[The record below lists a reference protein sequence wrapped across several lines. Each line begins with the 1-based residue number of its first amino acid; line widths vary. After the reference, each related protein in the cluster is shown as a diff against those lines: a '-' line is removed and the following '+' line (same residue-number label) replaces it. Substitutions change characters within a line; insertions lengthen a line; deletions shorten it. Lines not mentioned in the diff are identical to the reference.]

1 MSYVETS
8 NATSPTLLVTERSRN
23 STTILSNT
31 TNTVSSEN
39 SYCGIVSVIICFCF
53 AVVLMIAIGIWHVRK
68 RQIMKT
74 REGQESIESIE
85 TDSLFPP
92 NFMRNCNWTK
102 ICTNDYYQNVIQSDL
117 RGYMTRWTDMF
128 EKEYC
133 FGFLFFKPTFTKS
146 NLKNWWYVKCVNHI
160 SLIMLCIKNIY
171 YFYECMFSFLD
182 QIKKTRTKP
191 LYSFF

>member
-1 MSYVETS
+1 MQSVIYYQMHPFKTSVLYSMFFFLVAQCPSYISMVGLHIITFFFEMSYVETS

-39 SYCGIVSVIICFCF
+39 SYCGIVFVITCFCF

-102 ICTNDYYQNVIQSDL
+102 IYKNDYYHNVIQSEL
-117 RGYMTRWTDMF
+117 RGYMTRWTAMF

-133 FGFLFFKPTFTKS
+133 FGFFVFQAD
-146 NLKNWWYVKCVNHI
+146 
-160 SLIMLCIKNIY
+160 IY
-171 YFYECMFSFLD
+171 QE
-182 QIKKTRTKP
+182 
-191 LYSFF
+191 

>member
-1 MSYVETS
+1 MCNRLSTIKCTLLKPVYCTQCFFPCSTMPELHINGRSTYHNFFFEMSYVETS

-39 SYCGIVSVIICFCF
+39 SYCGIVFVITCFCF

-102 ICTNDYYQNVIQSDL
+102 IYTNDYYHNVIQSDL
-117 RGYMTRWTDMF
+117 RGYMTRWTAMF

-133 FGFLFFKPTFTKS
+133 FGFFVFQAD
-146 NLKNWWYVKCVNHI
+146 
-160 SLIMLCIKNIY
+160 IY
-171 YFYECMFSFLD
+171 QE
-182 QIKKTRTKP
+182 
-191 LYSFF
+191 